1 MFQKLNSNKIK
12 TLKLPK
18 FRDRVTNKLV
28 MRIIPA
34 IDIIEGKCV
43 RLTKGDY
50 DTKKIY
56 NENPQEVA
64 KEFQDAG
71 IEYLHVVDLDG
82 AKASHIVN
90 YKVLEQIATKTNL
103 NIDFGGGLKS
113 NEDLRIAFE
122 SGANQITGGS
132 IAVKN
137 PQVFEGWIQLYGSDK
152 IILGADCN
160 NEKIAISGWQE
171 ESELEVIP
179 FIRDYQA
186 KGIQYTI
193 CTDISKDGMLQGPS
207 FGLYERILNEVQDI
221 KLIAS
226 GGISQFVELPK
237 LAALGCEGVI
247 IGKAIYENRIS
258 LKELENYILQS

>member
-1 MFQKLNSNKIK
+1 
-12 TLKLPK
+12 
-18 FRDRVTNKLV
+18 

-50 DTKKIY
+50 STKKIY
-56 NENPQEVA
+56 NESPLEVA
-64 KEFQDAG
+64 KEFEAAG

-82 AKASHIVN
+82 AKASQIINH
-90 YKVLEQIATKTNL
+90 KVLEQIASKTNL
-103 NIDFGGGLKS
+103 KIDFGGGLKADK
-113 NEDLRIAFE
+113 DLEIAFN

-137 PQVFEGWIQLYGSDK
+137 GEVFEGWIKKYGSEK
-152 IILGADCN
+152 IILGADFYPDN
-160 NEKIAISGWQE
+160 SGGKIATNGWQE
-171 ESELEVIP
+171 ESSLELIP
-179 FIRDYQA
+179 FISDYYQ
-186 KGIQYTI
+186 KGIQYII

-207 FGLYERILNEVQDI
+207 FDIYQQILTQVNNL

-226 GGISQFVELPK
+226 GGISTFDELPK
-237 LAALGCEGVI
+237 LAENGCEGVI

-258 LKELENYILQS
+258 LKQLEKFIVAGM